1 MGGLERGIEQMLY
14 SLAHVTAALNL
25 QRSSSTGAPPK
36 GNRARFIRIVIKQRH

>member
-1 MGGLERGIEQMLY
+1 MLY

-36 GNRARFIRIVIKQRH
+36 GNRTRFIRIVIKQRH